1 MTSTGRTA
9 AAIFFLAALA
19 AAVPFA
25 RGTRFGMV
33 GLDCAC
39 TSAFKP
45 SSNFYDGPSVA
56 VDPSF
61 RGGIAVLPDLAVG
74 AELALLN
81 TIPGGGD
88 MFTSTPVFAFGP
100 SATWFFIRNS
110 YVIRPYAA
118 ASGGA
123 TYGFIRRDIG
133 WRVRLGVGAMVVS
146 ELPVAFGF
154 EAGWYGDW
162 YRPRGTS
169 WERGDTGF
177 LGIRIMGF
185 KR

>member
-1 MTSTGRTA
+1 MGRTA
-9 AAIFFLAALA
+9 AAILFLTALA

-33 GLDCAC
+33 GLDCAF

-45 SSNFYDGPSVA
+45 NSPVYDGPSVT

-61 RGGIAVLPDLAVG
+61 RGGIAVLPDLVVG

-88 MFTSTPVFAFGP
+88 IFTSTPVFAFGP
-100 SATWFFIRNS
+100 SASYYFPPNS
-110 YVIRPYAA
+110 DVIRPYATA
-118 ASGGA
+118 GAGA
-123 TYGFIRRDIG
+123 TYGFAWRDIG
-133 WRVRLGVGAMVVS
+133 WRVRLGVGAMVIS

-154 EAGWYGDW
+154 EAGWYRDW
-162 YRPRGTS
+162 YQPLST
-169 WERGDTGF
+169 WDRGDTGF
-177 LGIRIMGF
+177 IGIRIMGF
-185 KR
+185 K